1 RMGIN
6 TYDVIEAAGTK
17 WNFLKFQPGLV
28 GGHCIGIDPYYLT
41 YKAAALGYESKVITS
56 SRYINDDMA
65 RYVARKIITHV
76 LRISNEPRVLVKG
89 VTFKENV
96 SDIRNSR
103 IVDTVKELLAFNIT
117 VDVEDPYAM
126 EEEVHEEYGL
136 HLARKP
142 AGDYDAVIIT
152 VPHVQY
158 RDLDDAYFTSI
169 TREGAL
175 IADLKG
181 TYKNKITNRKY
192 WSL

>member
-1 RMGIN
+1 
-6 TYDVIEAAGTK
+6 
-17 WNFLKFQPGLV
+17 
-28 GGHCIGIDPYYLT
+28 
-41 YKAAALGYESKVITS
+41 
-56 SRYINDDMA
+56 
-65 RYVARKIITHV
+65 
-76 LRISNEPRVLVKG
+76 VLVKG

-103 IVDTVKELLAFNIT
+103 IVDAVKELLAFNIH

-126 EEEVHEEYGL
+126 EDEVHEEYGL
-136 HLARKP
+136 HLTRET
-142 AGDYDAVIIT
+142 GNDYDAVIVT
-152 VPHVQY
+152 VPHSQY
-158 RDLDDAYFTSI
+158 KDLDDAWFTSV

>member
-1 RMGIN
+1 M
-6 TYDVIEAAGTK
+6 
-17 WNFLKFQPGLV
+17 
-28 GGHCIGIDPYYLT
+28 
-41 YKAAALGYESKVITS
+41 ITA

-103 IVDTVKELLAFNIT
+103 IVDTVKELLAFNIA
-117 VDVEDPYAM
+117 VDVEDPFAM

-136 HLARKP
+136 HLAGKISNN
-142 AGDYDAVIIT
+142 YDAVIIT
-152 VPHVQY
+152 VPHAQY
-158 RDLDDAYFTSI
+158 KDLDNSYFASI

-181 TYKNKITNRKY
+181 TYKNKITSRKY

>member
-1 RMGIN
+1 
-6 TYDVIEAAGTK
+6 
-17 WNFLKFQPGLV
+17 
-28 GGHCIGIDPYYLT
+28 
-41 YKAAALGYESKVITS
+41 
-56 SRYINDDMA
+56 MA

-76 LRISNEPRVLVKG
+76 LRISNQPKVLVKG

-103 IVDTVKELLAFNIT
+103 IVDTVKELLAFNIH

-136 HLARKP
+136 HLARE
-142 AGDYDAVIIT
+142 ASGDYDAVIVT

-158 RDLDDAYFTSI
+158 KDLDDAYFTSI

-175 IADLKG
+175 VADLKG
-181 TYKNKITNRKY
+181 TYKNKISNRKY